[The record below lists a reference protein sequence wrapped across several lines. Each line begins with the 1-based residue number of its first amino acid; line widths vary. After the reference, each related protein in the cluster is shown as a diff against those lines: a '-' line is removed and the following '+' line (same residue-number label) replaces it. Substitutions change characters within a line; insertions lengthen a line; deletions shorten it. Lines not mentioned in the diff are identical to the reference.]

1 MSLREFTVGTKAAT
15 LAGATTLVA
24 IRPAAAVSANIGLL
38 RHWAGQYANVTSANW
53 SINFGTQA
61 ATLPTLVSATPAKV
75 NFQDAVSVITGG
87 TAAAAGTCGV
97 NASAEG
103 GGTVTDIWDD
113 VMNSVN
119 GYLRVNTPSEVEVLA
134 AGMASCSRFGF
145 TVAPSSLTLWNFGEA
160 FVEL

>member
-1 MSLREFTVGTKAAT
+1 MSSFTVGTKAAT

-24 IRPAAAVSANIGLL
+24 IRPAASPSVNIGFL

-53 SINFGTQA
+53 SIQFGTQA

-75 NFQDAVSVITGG
+75 NFQGAASVITGG
-87 TAAAAGTCGV
+87 TAAAAGTSGV

-119 GYLRVNTPSEVEVLA
+119 GYLRVNTPNEIEVLSV
-134 AGMASCSRFGF
+134 GMASCSRFGF
-145 TVAPSSLTLWNFGEA
+145 TVAPSSLTLWNFGETYQ
-160 FVEL
+160 EM